1 MVVLEQR
8 RRGGVIADAIG
19 AGKTVVSIALIM
31 NNIESAH
38 KQRGMPNK
46 SGATLVAVPPGLIDQ
61 WHSEIKKFAEPLRV
75 VKVYDFASLLKVSME
90 KMLNADVVIVN
101 VDILQAEGYL
111 ENLLKKAG
119 LGDEVKNI
127 PGLPQYTGQIE
138 LNQARGVWIPAAS
151 NDPYGGAN
159 NPNNQKRRNHTA
171 FYTSLYNKGVQA
183 LRKKEF
189 KEADRGVPLEFFEYH
204 RIIVDEVHESLCTT
218 KSELKVGKE
227 AVEKE
232 GGDFCKEK
240 NRRAA
245 RELFGITQKDIMK
258 RPLICRKA
266 IFGLTGTPLLDSSN
280 RVIELA
286 NLMGGTYVIGLS
298 SHWRKLERESCRD
311 IFLHNYLE
319 PRQSRE
325 VRKNINIKCQDF
337 LDTCCTRNKADEEM
351 EGIDFE
357 DHRGVVRMSED
368 EKQDYLNSS
377 QQEFIYQTGE
387 L

>member
-1 MVVLEQR
+1 MASRDQEVR
-8 RRGGVIADAIG
+8 RTAQGCQSLR
-19 AGKTVVSIALIM
+19 L
-31 NNIESAH
+31 
-38 KQRGMPNK
+38 R
-46 SGATLVAVPPGLIDQ
+46 LVA
-61 WHSEIKKFAEPLRV
+61 EN
-75 VKVYDFASLLKVSME
+75 E

-101 VDILQAEGYL
+101 VDILQAGGYL
-111 ENLLKKAG
+111 EYLLKKAG
-119 LGDEVKNI
+119 LGDEVKNL
-127 PGLPQYTGQIE
+127 PGLPQYTGQID
-138 LNQARGVWIPAAS
+138 LNQ